1 MQTMSG
7 EAKGYAEFR
16 KGWPVVLS
24 ALLGIGLG
32 LSPLPFYTIGL
43 LAPELS
49 RAFGWSF
56 AQILIAV
63 PITTVGAIFGGPL
76 VGLLVDRVGVRIVT
90 LASVPLFGLAFMGFA
105 LSDGSLTLYYINWA
119 LVAMVGAGTL
129 PITWTRAVNNWFDVR
144 KGLALGL
151 CLMGTGIFGYLV
163 KPFTAWVIDLDGWR
177 AAYVALGALPIFIS
191 WPVAFLCFHDVA
203 EARGT
208 RAERNRFEADR
219 QAMTPGLTLREA
231 LKTWRFWLLAGALL
245 PISFAVGGPIPNVEN
260 ILKLSGFARPD
271 IVTIASLIGL
281 SVVVGRTVGGWLL
294 DRLWA
299 PGVALVLLSGP
310 IAAYWVLSGG
320 SFSYNTA
327 ALSIFLMGF
336 GAGVEYDL
344 IAFIVARYF
353 GMKNYSAVYG
363 ALYSFFAAGAG
374 TGPVVFGRYFDV
386 THSYATPLALASGL
400 MLLGSLML
408 LALGKYRKFDEP
420 KVAEHAQGAPLAG
433 EAVSG

>member
-1 MQTMSG
+1 
-7 EAKGYAEFR
+7 
-16 KGWPVVLS
+16 
-24 ALLGIGLG
+24 
-32 LSPLPFYTIGL
+32 
-43 LAPELS
+43 
-49 RAFGWSF
+49 
-56 AQILIAV
+56 
-63 PITTVGAIFGGPL
+63 
-76 VGLLVDRVGVRIVT
+76 
-90 LASVPLFGLAFMGFA
+90 
-105 LSDGSLTLYYINWA
+105 
-119 LVAMVGAGTL
+119 
-129 PITWTRAVNNWFDVR
+129 
-144 KGLALGL
+144 
-151 CLMGTGIFGYLV
+151 
-163 KPFTAWVIDLDGWR
+163 
-177 AAYVALGALPIFIS
+177 
-191 WPVAFLCFHDVA
+191 
-203 EARGT
+203 
-208 RAERNRFEADR
+208 
-219 QAMTPGLTLREA
+219 MTPGLTLREA

-353 GMKNYSAVYG
+353 GMKSYSAVYG